1 MKFALP
7 IIIVSPTSNT
17 EEDTY
22 VWYTAE
28 KRSIAKAFDEKL
40 QEIRLLVLSM
50 DDVLLLQSNRRL
62 HDGQVL

>member
-40 QEIRLLVLSM
+40 QQIRLLVLSM
-50 DDVLLLQSNRRL
+50 DDVLLLQSNRRV